1 MTVYLNTFIVGLISG
16 LGGTA
21 LGLLIGFFRKE
32 RAFRRTQTNHNRADL
47 FEHYNKVI
55 ANGYTT
61 SYEIEIWEPLFEEY
75 KAGGGDGVIDRLHHE
90 VAELP
95 IKVPTKIGETV

>member
-1 MTVYLNTFIVGLISG
+1 MTIFLNTFVTALISG
-16 LGGTA
+16 FVGTA
-21 LGLLIGFFRKE
+21 IGLLIGFFRKE

-47 FEHYNKVI
+47 FEHYNTVI

-61 SYEIEIWEPLFEEY
+61 PNEIEIWEPLFEEY
-75 KAGGGDGVIDRLHHE
+75 KAGGGDGVIDRLHHQ

>member
-1 MTVYLNTFIVGLISG
+1 MTMYLNTFIVAIISG
-16 LGGTA
+16 IGGAA
-21 LGLLIGFFRKE
+21 LGLLIGIFKKE
-32 RAFRRTQTNHNRADL
+32 RAFRKTQTNHNRADL
-47 FEHYNKVI
+47 FTHYNEVI
-55 ANGYTT
+55 ATGYTT

-95 IKVPTKIGETV
+95 IKVPTKIGETA